1 MSETNTKTDERKEE
15 RRRGDSRWPFGSRA
29 AAPSNEQP
37 AEEPMPLPE
46 LTPWD
51 KVQLARHPRRP
62 HTLDYV
68 RTICTDFVELHGD
81 RRYGDDAA
89 MLGGLARFND
99 RTVMVIGHQKGRDAR
114 ENVKHN
120 WGMSRPEGYRKALR
134 LFKHAEKFGFPILTF
149 IDTPGADPGV
159 QSEERGQGNA
169 IAENILVMAGLR
181 VPVIA
186 TVIGEGGSGGALA
199 IGVGDRLLMLE
210 HAVYSVASPEGTAA
224 ILWRDASKAPEA
236 ARAMRITAQ
245 DLRTLAIADA
255 VVPEPEGG
263 AHMDATATIAAL
275 GEELQ
280 RHLAELVLLDVDTLL
295 ERRYAK
301 YRAIGAYQEGQFDH
315 LAYASNGAAASFA
328 PPFS

>member
-1 MSETNTKTDERKEE
+1 M
-15 RRRGDSRWPFGSRA
+15 
-29 AAPSNEQP
+29 AP
-37 AEEPMPLPE
+37 PE

-62 HTLDYV
+62 HTLDYIRV
-68 RTICTDFVELHGD
+68 ICTDFIELHGD
-81 RRYGDDAA
+81 RRFGDDTA
-89 MLGGLARFND
+89 MLGGLARLD
-99 RTVMVIGHQKGRDAR
+99 DQTVMVIGHQKGRDAR
-114 ENVKHN
+114 ENVRRN

-169 IAENILVMAGLR
+169 IAENILVMSGLR
-181 VPVIA
+181 VPIIA

-245 DLRTLAIADA
+245 DLHALEIADTII
-255 VVPEPEGG
+255 PEPEGG
-263 AHMDATATIAAL
+263 AHMDAEATVTALGAAL
-275 GEELQ
+275 RQHLEELLQ
-280 RHLAELVLLDVDTLL
+280 LDVATLLD
-295 ERRYAK
+295 RRYAK
-301 YRAIGAYQEGQFDH
+301 YRAIGAYQAGQYNRF
-315 LAYASNGAAASFA
+315 ACSSNGEPASFV